1 MKFWTRFPLFRFL
14 IPFGTGILTAIF
26 YNPLI
31 INCILFA
38 LVAILLSWL
47 FTKNKY
53 ATGKYALRWM
63 AGIPFY
69 TAFWG
74 IGCLLSMLTDAGNY
88 HSHFSAFTE
97 NSILAIEA
105 SEPAAETK
113 KGIRIF
119 AKVKAIK
126 NCEKWIPVR
135 GNLVIYIRD
144 TSHQLKVKYHDNLLI
159 TAKFHPVPGPSNPE
173 AFDFREYLRNKG
185 IHHQAFIDKSDLV
198 ILNDVE
204 QTNHFSLAYKLRDKL
219 LQKIGSYIDKDESGV
234 AAALLLGYE
243 GWLDPEQELSY
254 SNAGVLHVLCVSG
267 MHVALIYNLLALLTG
282 WMDKKRFTR
291 HFKYFLLLNLIW
303 FYAMVTGFSPSV
315 IRAAAMISFVIFG
328 KWVDRNASV
337 YNLLC
342 GSCFL
347 LFIFDPF
354 LIRSTGFVLS
364 FLAVCGI
371 IFYHKLI
378 LPLWVPPNKVM
389 FMVWEL
395 TSVSLAAQLTTF
407 PLSMFLF
414 HQFPNYFLIAN
425 LIIIPLSTGVMYS
438 GLLIL
443 VTDWIP
449 FAGLIFG
456 WVTTKGISLL
466 NLLVDRVASL
476 PGALTT
482 DIYISV
488 FETLLIYAGMIV
500 FTQWLTKKSLL
511 WLQLSMVA
519 TILFLG
525 SKISATYESGSQLT
539 FTVYQTPKR
548 SLYALMNGHQ
558 SVILTD
564 TTNIVQRSQ
573 NPAHLHLLK
582 KGTSLLDTVIISP
595 DTYYAMQLDSLHRVV
610 ILSDL
615 KMLPENALSTYPK
628 IKTTVILRGKINIS
642 ATDIVSG
649 LKPIMVVL
657 DNTINKKDTELLTKK
672 LGEMNIPCHN
682 VKTSG
687 AFILNLRN

>member
-1 MKFWTRFPLFRFL
+1 MFCVFRV
-14 IPFGTGILTAIF
+14 
-26 YNPLI
+26 
-31 INCILFA
+31 C
-38 LVAILLSWL
+38 
-47 FTKNKY
+47 
-53 ATGKYALRWM
+53 
-63 AGIPFY
+63 
-69 TAFWG
+69 
-74 IGCLLSMLTDAGNY
+74 
-88 HSHFSAFTE
+88 
-97 NSILAIEA
+97 
-105 SEPAAETK
+105 
-113 KGIRIF
+113 
-119 AKVKAIK
+119 
-126 NCEKWIPVR
+126 
-135 GNLVIYIRD
+135 
-144 TSHQLKVKYHDNLLI
+144 
-159 TAKFHPVPGPSNPE
+159 
-173 AFDFREYLRNKG
+173 
-185 IHHQAFIDKSDLV
+185 
-198 ILNDVE
+198 
-204 QTNHFSLAYKLRDKL
+204 
-219 LQKIGSYIDKDESGV
+219 
-234 AAALLLGYE
+234 
-243 GWLDPEQELSY
+243 
-254 SNAGVLHVLCVSG
+254 
-267 MHVALIYNLLALLTG
+267 VALIYNLLALLTG

-347 LFIFDPF
+347 LFIFDPY

-449 FAGLIFG
+449 FAGIIFG
-456 WVTTKGISLL
+456 WATTKGISLL
-466 NLLVDRVASL
+466 NLLVNWVASL

-482 DIYISV
+482 DIYISG
-488 FETLLIYAGMIV
+488 FETLLIYVGMIV
-500 FTQWLTKKSLL
+500 FTLWLTKKSLL

-525 SKISATYESGSQLT
+525 SKLSSNYESGSQLT

-564 TTNIVQRSQ
+564 TTNIASGSQ

-582 KGTSLLDTVIISP
+582 KGTSLQDSVIISP
-595 DTYYAMQLDSLHRVV
+595 DFHYALQLDSLHRVV

-615 KMLPENALSTYPK
+615 KLLPKNAFPTYPK
-628 IKTTVILRGKINIS
+628 VKTTVILRGKLNIS

-649 LKPIMVVL
+649 LNPIQVVL
-657 DNTINKKDTELLTKK
+657 DNKINKKDSERLTEELVEL
-672 LGEMNIPCHN
+672 NIPCHN

-687 AFILNLRN
+687 AFVLNLRN

>member
-1 MKFWTRFPLFRFL
+1 M
-14 IPFGTGILTAIF
+14 
-26 YNPLI
+26 
-31 INCILFA
+31 
-38 LVAILLSWL
+38 
-47 FTKNKY
+47 
-53 ATGKYALRWM
+53 
-63 AGIPFY
+63 
-69 TAFWG
+69 
-74 IGCLLSMLTDAGNY
+74 
-88 HSHFSAFTE
+88 
-97 NSILAIEA
+97 
-105 SEPAAETK
+105 
-113 KGIRIF
+113 
-119 AKVKAIK
+119 
-126 NCEKWIPVR
+126 
-135 GNLVIYIRD
+135 IYIRD
-144 TSHQLKVKYHDNLLI
+144 TSHNLKVKYKDNLLI
-159 TAKFHPVPGPSNPE
+159 AAKYYAVSGPSNPE

-185 IHHQAFIDKSDLV
+185 IHHQAFIDKNDLV
-198 ILNDVE
+198 ILKDVV
-204 QTNHFSLAYKLRDKL
+204 QTNHFSLAYELRDKL

-243 GWLDPEQELSY
+243 GCLDPEQELSY

-267 MHVALIYNLLALLTG
+267 MHVALIYNLLAWLTG
-282 WMDKKRFTR
+282 WMDKKKITR

-347 LFIFDPF
+347 LFIFDPY

-395 TSVSLAAQLTTF
+395 ISVSLAAQLTTF

-449 FAGLIFG
+449 FAGIIFG
-456 WVTTKGISLL
+456 WATTKGISLL

-482 DIYISV
+482 DIYISG
-488 FETLLIYAGMIV
+488 FETLMIYVGMIV
-500 FTQWLTKKSLL
+500 FTLWLTKKSLL
-511 WLQLSMVA
+511 WLQLSMVT

-525 SKISATYESGSQLT
+525 SKLSSNYESGSQLT

-564 TTNIVQRSQ
+564 TTNIASGSQ

-582 KGTSLLDTVIISP
+582 KGTRLQDSVIISP
-595 DTYYAMQLDSLHRVV
+595 DIHYALQLDSLHRVV

-615 KMLPENALSTYPK
+615 KLLRENAFPTYPK
-628 IKTTVILRGKINIS
+628 VKTTVILRGKLNIS

-649 LKPIMVVL
+649 LNPIQVVL
-657 DNTINKKDTELLTKK
+657 DNKINKKDSERLTKE
-672 LGEMNIPCHN
+672 LVELNIPCHN

-687 AFILNLRN
+687 AFVLNLRN